1 MYRKMNLSRQ
11 LYSYEHITR
20 KYPGLYSRY
29 AVDLF
34 NLFQAN
40 GPSYAYDNP
49 SLEVTV
55 WSRQTEADSLRARLK
70 EKIKRIP
77 GAKRALLTI
86 KAMLS

>member
-1 MYRKMNLSRQ
+1 MNLQRQ
-11 LYSYEHITR
+11 LFSYEHITH
-20 KYPGLYSRY
+20 KYPWLYSRY

-55 WSRQTEADSLRARLK
+55 WSRQAEADSLRARLK
-70 EKIKRIP
+70 EKVKKIP
-77 GAKRALLTI
+77 GLKRAVLTI